1 MDGGVLGLMK
11 EQKGLEVF
19 KGLGE
24 GGGGGWWRDKEG
36 DRRGTGGAGKGSGAQ
51 GGVTGSSVTCPPLT
65 KAICCRERERRWG
78 GKEQT
83 LGKKMVKRGKKGAD
97 VRSKFV
103 FRILVLI
110 SISYCAQA
118 CPFF

>member
-1 MDGGVLGLMK
+1 ML
-11 EQKGLEVF
+11 

-24 GGGGGWWRDKEG
+24 RGGVGWWRDMEG
-36 DRRGTGGAGKGSGAQ
+36 GGRRDRAGLRCSGGSYGVVCYLSTSDQSHLLQGEGEKAGGQGADAR
-51 GGVTGSSVTCPPLT
+51 
-65 KAICCRERERRWG
+65 KYNG
-78 GKEQT
+78 GKDG
-83 LGKKMVKRGKKGAD
+83 GKKKGAD